1 MAAKGG
7 KNHERNRKN
16 PGGISGRPDPV
27 GCVGCSGQS
36 MSIQSNLPSHSS
48 AAPAVETKPYQPG
61 KKGELP
67 GTKNGYLVQEP
78 MGETV
83 RADLDGDG
91 KREDPDHRHQGASA
105 EGRTEPVEGNGAVQR
120 ENQRQGVPEKEATE
134 RGASLNVPNVV
145 LYTPESEHYFL
156 ADLNAKDGKLEIGLL
171 DYGPSYDLTTT
182 YLRYEKGHLI
192 SLGTVPGS
200 RIRTA
205 AVWSG
210 KGNVTTPGRLS
221 LLQNWQAPFVYQ
233 LKGDVLEKAPR
244 LGIPP
249 LTSRNSRSF

>member
-1 MAAKGG
+1 M
-7 KNHERNRKN
+7 N
-16 PGGISGRPDPV
+16 GIGRTLAGFLAGLTLL

-91 KREDPDHRHQGASA
+91 KRETLTIATKVLQQKDGQSQWKETVLSSVKINGKEFLKKSDR
-105 EGRTEPVEGNGAVQR
+105 EGS
-120 ENQRQGVPEKEATE
+120 
-134 RGASLNVPNVV
+134 SLNVPNVV

-182 YLRYEKGHLI
+182 YLRYE
-192 SLGTVPGS
+192 
-200 RIRTA
+200 R
-205 AVWSG
+205 
-210 KGNVTTPGRLS
+210 
-221 LLQNWQAPFVYQ
+221 
-233 LKGDVLEKAPR
+233 
-244 LGIPP
+244 GI
-249 LTSRNSRSF
+249 

>member
-1 MAAKGG
+1 M
-7 KNHERNRKN
+7 
-16 PGGISGRPDPV
+16 
-27 GCVGCSGQS
+27 
-36 MSIQSNLPSHSS
+36 
-48 AAPAVETKPYQPG
+48 
-61 KKGELP
+61 
-67 GTKNGYLVQEP
+67 
-78 MGETV
+78 
-83 RADLDGDG
+83 
-91 KREDPDHRHQGASA
+91 
-105 EGRTEPVEGNGAVQR
+105 
-120 ENQRQGVPEKEATE
+120 
-134 RGASLNVPNVV
+134 PNVV

-192 SLGTVPGS
+192 SLGTVPGFPDQDS
-200 RIRTA
+200 
-205 AVWSG
+205 SSLDG

-233 LKGDVLEKAPR
+233 LKGDVLEKAPQ

>member
-1 MAAKGG
+1 M
-7 KNHERNRKN
+7 N
-16 PGGISGRPDPV
+16 GIGRTLAGFLAGLTLL

-91 KREDPDHRHQGASA
+91 KRETLTIATKVLQQKDGQSQWKETVLSSVKINGKEFLKKSDR
-105 EGRTEPVEGNGAVQR
+105 EGS
-120 ENQRQGVPEKEATE
+120 
-134 RGASLNVPNVV
+134 SLNVPNVV

-192 SLGTVPGS
+192 SLGTVPGFPDQDS
-200 RIRTA
+200 
-205 AVWSG
+205 SSLDD